1 MVAQLSSG
9 SVPLAYAYTAS
20 GGSGR
25 LNVPVSP
32 SAVLYANFRHVA
44 GVAAPSGS
52 RGASIDSLK
61 ILDALID
68 RLSSIKREPLA
79 AREAPESLSPGR
91 VDALIEQYASEL
103 HNAVT
108 AQAKPYVPSP
118 MPVETGILFTLAA

>member
-25 LNVPVSP
+25 LSVPVSA
-32 SAVLYANFRHVA
+32 SAVLYSNFRHVA

-61 ILDALID
+61 ILDVLID

-91 VDALIEQYASEL
+91 VDALIDQYASEL
-103 HNAVT
+103 HSLVT
-108 AQAKPYVPSP
+108 AQAKPYIPAP
-118 MPVETGILFTLAA
+118 MPAETGILFSVAA